1 MYPLLPVLRSFGLTH
16 IVPIRENEQRDVPI
30 RAIGCWDT
38 VGALGIPINPVLQK
52 HLGLPSFLHE
62 YKWLDTRLSDNI
74 ENAFQALA
82 LDEHRAPFSP
92 AVWEKP
98 TGNHTFLRQT
108 WFPGA
113 HSNVGGS
120 YDDTSTA
127 DISLA
132 WMMDQLSG
140 ESAKHANN
148 MTLDKK
154 DWIEFYDDYL
164 DTQQELNRVWYQGHP
179 PARGWSLGTIYN
191 SFTFPQSLA
200 GRVVRTPGRY
210 RVTNSLTC
218 AQKNDCVLMKDTHEF
233 IHASVRARMD
243 LGGTASEPEPSNWTR
258 FVQWLRELLGRDG
271 RLLYRPESLQY
282 WKLHDGHKH
291 HNEFSINSRL
301 TTGGADE
308 SVRAPWWE
316 WIGKDALLPSGRVL
330 NEDRLGRFELQLLRH
345 HEDVAAEIEASNK
358 GLASVEELRRVQER
372 VARRSV
378 TV

>member
-1 MYPLLPVLRSFGLTH
+1 MLT
-16 IVPIRENEQRDVPI
+16 
-30 RAIGCWDT
+30 
-38 VGALGIPINPVLQK
+38 GALGIPVNPWFQK
-52 HLGLPSFLHE
+52 HFGLPGFLHE
-62 YKWLDTRLSDNI
+62 YKWLDTKLSDKVK
-74 ENAFQALA
+74 NAFQALA

-98 TGNHTFLRQT
+98 EGSHTVSQCRHSAKFLLTVPQYLKQT

-120 YDDTSTA
+120 YDDTATA

-140 ESAKHANN
+140 ESRASDDAP
-148 MTLDKK
+148 LDKK

-164 DTQQELNRVWYQGHP
+164 DTQQALNRVWYQNNP
-179 PARGWSLGTIYN
+179 PVRGWSLGAIYD

-210 RVTNSLTC
+210 RVTNPLTGT
-218 AQKNDCVLMKDTHEF
+218 QKHGGVLMKNTHES
-233 IHASVRARMD
+233 IHASVRARID
-243 LGGTASEPEPSNWTR
+243 LGGSASESKPSMWSKFMR
-258 FVQWLRELLGRDG
+258 WLRKAMGRNG
-271 RLLYRPESLQY
+271 TILYRPEALR
-282 WKLHDGHKH
+282 WWRLHDGHRH
-291 HNEFSINSRL
+291 HNEFAINSRL
-301 TTGGADE
+301 TTGGAE
-308 SVRAPWWE
+308 GPIRAPRWE
-316 WIGKDALLPSGRVL
+316 WVGKDKLVPRGTVL
-330 NEDRLGRFELQLLRH
+330 SEDVLGRFELQLLRH
-345 HEDVAAEIEASNK
+345 YAEVADEIEASNK